1 MSDDRP
7 FEVFRRLL
15 RYGTGSYSRIF
26 VGVVGM
32 ALSSVALLVLP
43 WLIKDTFQE
52 AVLKQQAESL
62 YSALGLIAV
71 DLLVLGIARYLTSD
85 QLEFVALRIM
95 QQLRNELVAKL
106 LRLPVRHGAHRR
118 AGDILSRTFNDV
130 RVLKDFLYNAG
141 MVMGGDL
148 LRVVGCVGMLFLL
161 SWKLALITLTMGP
174 IGGGIIAASS
184 KWIRRRS
191 YTIQAALSDMT
202 SLLTEQVHA
211 LPAIQAYG
219 AGDYEQQRFAESAR
233 THFHEAVLGNRI
245 HAGSREVVNFL
256 GALAVIGVLLF
267 GTNEL
272 LAGRDAGTVGLE
284 PGQLV
289 GFALYAALLLEP
301 MTRLSRT
308 NYEIQQSLAAGRRIF
323 EFLDIPEEQQD
334 GARPIVGRPRG
345 VLQFKSVSFH
355 YRPDEPVLSGI
366 DLTLEPGEP
375 VAVVGPNGA
384 GKSTL
389 TALILR
395 FYDPVRGRV
404 LLDGEDVR
412 ELRVADL
419 RRHIGW
425 LGQEPF
431 LFSGTV
437 AENIRYG
444 AWDTSPADFDRA
456 AHLAC
461 VDTFVRELP
470 QGYDTRVG
478 ERGFTLS
485 SGQRTRLALA
495 RLILRSPAMVVLD
508 EATASLD
515 TETEC
520 RVWKQLEGWLT
531 ERTTLI
537 VAHRLLTVVNCPR
550 IVVLEDG
557 RKVGDGTAAQ
567 LQSACPTFGRI
578 FQAQMH
584 LAAG

>member
-7 FEVFRRLL
+7 FQVFQRLM
-15 RYGTGSYSRIF
+15 RYGVGSYRRIV

-32 ALSSVALLVLP
+32 GLSSLTLLVLP
-43 WLIKDTFQE
+43 WLIQDTFQE
-52 AVLKQQAESL
+52 AVLKQQADSL
-62 YSALGLIAV
+62 YRALGLIAA
-71 DLLVLGIARYLTSD
+71 DLLILGIARYVTSD

-95 QQLRNELVAKL
+95 QQLRNELVTKL
-106 LRLPVRHGAHRR
+106 LSLPVRHGAHRR

-148 LRVVGCVGMLFLL
+148 LRVLGCVGMLFVL

-174 IGGGIIAASS
+174 IGAAIIAASS

-191 YTIQAALSDMT
+191 YSTQTALADMT

-219 AGDYEQQRFAESAR
+219 AGDYEGQRFADSAR
-233 THFHEAVLGNRI
+233 KHFREAVLGNRL
-245 HAGSREVVNFL
+245 HAGSREFVNFL
-256 GALAVIGVLLF
+256 FALAVIAVLLF
-267 GTNEL
+267 GTKQLVAAKE
-272 LAGRDAGTVGLE
+272 AGAVALE

-308 NYEIQQSLAAGRRIF
+308 NYDIQQSLAAGRRIF
-323 EFLDIPEEQQD
+323 EFLDTPEEQQD
-334 GARPIVGRPRG
+334 GAKPLTSRPRG
-345 VLQFKSVSFH
+345 VVQFKSVSFH
-355 YRPDEPVLSGI
+355 YRPDEPVLSGV
-366 DLTLEPGEP
+366 DLTVEPGEP

-389 TALILR
+389 TTLILR

-404 LLDGEDVR
+404 LLDGQDIR
-412 ELRVADL
+412 EVRVADL

-425 LGQEPF
+425 LGPEPF

-437 AENIRYG
+437 ADNIRYG
-444 AWDTSPADFDRA
+444 AWDASQADFERA
-456 AHLAC
+456 ARLAC
-461 VDTFVRELP
+461 VDRFVKELP
-470 QGYDTRVG
+470 QGYETRVG

-495 RLILRSPAMVVLD
+495 RLILRSPAIVILD
-508 EATASLD
+508 EATATLD

-520 RVWKQLEGWLT
+520 RVWKQLEGWLQ
-531 ERTTLI
+531 ERTSLI

-550 IVVLEDG
+550 IVVFEEG
-557 RKVGDGTAAQ
+557 KKVGDGGAAQ
-567 LQSACPTFGRI
+567 LETSCPTFNRI